1 MSAANA
7 IKDAVRTVLYRSG
20 VLGAWH
26 RRRNRHALTV
36 LMFHRVLP
44 AGSASLAQSEREFAF
59 SVEGFAR
66 TLDFVARH
74 YHVVTLAQVKA
85 AIDGK
90 GQLPA
95 CPLLITFDDGWRDT
109 VQFAMPELKKR
120 GLPALLFLATEVMD
134 LDQPRWWQDAAV
146 AVLANPQTA
155 PKLLQAL
162 GMPAD
167 AATQPGHS
175 QRVAAQLAGMPEA
188 QRRKV
193 IRQVDPSV
201 LQEIVERQ
209 MVTADDLC
217 QWIHN
222 GFELGGHGHTHSP
235 IAFSDDPDA
244 EINACLSHLRALG
257 LQNLSMSYPH
267 GVKNDVARALLKD
280 AGFDVV
286 FDSTPC
292 LADVNQLPGLRFDV
306 PRVHLPENTWTCRS
320 GQIDFARLATFLF
333 FRPLQGASRA

>member
-1 MSAANA
+1 MSMPST
-7 IKDAVRTVLYRSG
+7 IKDAVRTALYRSG

-26 RRRNRHALTV
+26 QRRNRHALTV

-44 AGSASLAQSEREFAF
+44 AGSEALAQSEREFAF

-74 YHVVTLAQVKA
+74 YHVVSLAQVKA

-134 LDQPRWWQDAAV
+134 LPQPRWWQDAAV

-162 GMPAD
+162 GMPA
-167 AATQPGHS
+167 AVSYT
-175 QRVAAQLAGMPEA
+175 
-188 QRRKV
+188 
-193 IRQVDPSV
+193 
-201 LQEIVERQ
+201 
-209 MVTADDLC
+209 
-217 QWIHN
+217 
-222 GFELGGHGHTHSP
+222 
-235 IAFSDDPDA
+235 
-244 EINACLSHLRALG
+244 HLRA
-257 LQNLSMSYPH
+257 H
-267 GVKNDVARALLKD
+267 E
-280 AGFDVV
+280 
-286 FDSTPC
+286 T
-292 LADVNQLPGLRFDV
+292 
-306 PRVHLPENTWTCRS
+306 
-320 GQIDFARLATFLF
+320 
-333 FRPLQGASRA
+333 